1 MFYGLLC
8 LNFSHLHCIW
18 GLICFAGCV
27 SLPKFELVL
36 PTLCP
41 WDPSSTSTSLKPR
54 ICGGVPPHPW
64 RASLHTHPRSSCCLH
79 TWPSNLCPEPFVLP
93 FRQANTHTPSCPHLT
108 CLLLREALL
117 AMPLPGL
124 ERCRQCSHGS
134 VTIST
139 APSAGCFAPLPPATP
154 STL

>member
-8 LNFSHLHCIW
+8 PNFSHLHCIW

-108 CLLLREALL
+108 CLLLREALQAGRTPESL
-117 AMPLPGL
+117 SPGSICFPYLTPVLEGL
-124 ERCRQCSHGS
+124 E
-134 VTIST
+134 
-139 APSAGCFAPLPPATP
+139 
-154 STL
+154 